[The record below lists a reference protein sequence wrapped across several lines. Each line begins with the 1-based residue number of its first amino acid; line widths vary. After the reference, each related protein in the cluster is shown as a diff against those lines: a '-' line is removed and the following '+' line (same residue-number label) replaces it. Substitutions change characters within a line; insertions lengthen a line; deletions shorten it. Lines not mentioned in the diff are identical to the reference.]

1 MRKGLL
7 VSIFLLGSAAV
18 WACGDKLMLV
28 MGLRPSQLKLS
39 QRATILGYTRQDAP
53 SSKLI
58 RELELQ
64 PIAKKAGHKFEFVDD
79 LTKLDGAL
87 KAGKYDLLVADMA
100 VAGELSQRLS
110 SAASKPVVLPV
121 AYNVAKADQIAAQKR
136 FHCLL
141 KVPSGPEQYL
151 EAVDQAMQWKAKRP

>member
-7 VSIFLLGSAAV
+7 VSIFLLGGAGV

-28 MGLRPSQLKLS
+28 MGIRPSQLKLS
-39 QRATILGYTRQDAP
+39 QRARILGYTRQDSP

-58 RELELQ
+58 RELEVQ

-79 LTKLDGAL
+79 LAKLDGAL
-87 KAGKYDLLVADMA
+87 KAGKYDLVVADMA

-110 SAASKPVVLPV
+110 SSPSRPVVLPV
-121 AYNVAKADQIAAQKR
+121 AYNVAKADQVAAQKK

-141 KVPSGPEQYL
+141 KIPSGPDQYL
-151 EAVDQAMQWKAKRP
+151 EAIDQAMQWKARRP